1 MESITL
7 AQFKQRLL
15 ETVTWC
21 LSVMSMDSVSLRTP
35 PDVNGSVAEQY
46 KAVVHKQTDVILFR
60 PELDENPL
68 AGGRLLFVR
77 LIDPADNTASTVT
90 EGFFDFQNLPPW
102 DTWVYYSE
110 DGFLLCWIPRPLV
123 AVVQPA
129 IDGQNIAWL
138 DGLEELAPFREMLRS
153 EGIVD

>member
-1 MESITL
+1 VESITL

-21 LSVMSMDSVSLRTP
+21 LSVMSMDSLSLRTP
-35 PDVNGSVAEQY
+35 PNESGTVAEQY
-46 KAVVHKQTDVILFR
+46 KSVVRKQTDVILFR
-60 PELDENPL
+60 PELAENPL

-77 LIDPADNTASTVT
+77 LIEPADNTASHVT
-90 EGFFDFQNLPPW
+90 DGFFDFQNLPPW

-110 DGFLLCWIPRPLV
+110 DGFLLCWIPGPLV
-123 AVVQPA
+123 SVVEPA
-129 IDGQNIAWL
+129 IDGENIAWL
-138 DGLEELAPFREMLRS
+138 DGLEELAPFLETLRA